1 MSDVK
6 HVLCFFVTF
15 SGSTDV
21 KSVWDV
27 KCVCVFVT
35 CSGSMDIKHVLD
47 VKHVCV
53 FCNFFWK
60 YRHKTC
66 VGCKMCV
73 FL

>member
-1 MSDVK
+1 MDVKRVSDVK

-35 CSGSMDIKHVLD
+35 FSGSMDVKRVSDIKHVSD
-47 VKHVCV
+47 VKRVSDMKHVLC
-53 FCNFFWK
+53 FF
-60 YRHKTC
+60 
-66 VGCKMCV
+66 
-73 FL
+73 L